1 MKKKSELKKGA
12 KSKKVNLKEEGKIKQ
27 KYINRKNEEQTNW
40 KIQNLEIENAKQ
52 EQKWKMKIEKER
64 TKKIV

>member
-52 EQKWKMKIEKER
+52 EQK
-64 TKKIV
+64 